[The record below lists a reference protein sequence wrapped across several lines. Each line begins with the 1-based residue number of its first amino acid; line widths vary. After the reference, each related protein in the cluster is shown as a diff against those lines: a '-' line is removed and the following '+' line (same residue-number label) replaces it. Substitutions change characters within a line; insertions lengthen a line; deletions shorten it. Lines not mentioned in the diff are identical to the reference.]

1 MIQNNSWE
9 DILTS
14 FDKKFSNPKASLS
27 CRLEWLL
34 ISNLKKLENNTRPGG
49 EGEMIAVMKREKDIV
64 DYDPIQMITG
74 AGLVFMGQIVWHKES
89 NSW

>member
-1 MIQNNSWE
+1 
-9 DILTS
+9 
-14 FDKKFSNPKASLS
+14 
-27 CRLEWLL
+27 
-34 ISNLKKLENNTRPGG
+34 LKKLENNTRPGG

-89 NSW
+89 NS